1 MGGDVLVLVSTRS
14 FFTSVKDFLVYCAL
28 ARKLG
33 GRNSVLLLGIQT
45 SQSSSAVR
53 TTMKTKPLR
62 TAIGLGWLFFFA
74 GMLFAYFFDGLAV
87 AGGPA
92 FVAV

>member
-1 MGGDVLVLVSTRS
+1 
-14 FFTSVKDFLVYCAL
+14 
-28 ARKLG
+28 
-33 GRNSVLLLGIQT
+33 
-45 SQSSSAVR
+45 
-53 TTMKTKPLR
+53 MKTKPLR

-74 GMLFAYFFDGLAV
+74 GMLFTYFFDGLAV